1 MTGTRRPQGDLY
13 RPLSDVTNLLEE
25 GARLRA
31 ERLRAADMMTI
42 QEAAAELNLDSL
54 EISRGIAE
62 GRCIGVVD
70 AGVRLR
76 LPRWQFEPSI
86 WLEIE
91 SICERLGTVDGW
103 RILAF
108 LETPAKGLGGISPR
122 TALERGIPRE
132 RVLAAADADAH

>member
-1 MTGTRRPQGDLY
+1 MTETRGAEGDLY
-13 RPLSDVTNLLEE
+13 RPLSDVANLLAE

-42 QEAAAELNLDSL
+42 EEVAAELARDPL

-62 GRCIGVVD
+62 GRCIGIVD
-70 AGVRLR
+70 AGAGLR

-86 WLEIE
+86 WPEIE

-103 RILAF
+103 RVLAF
-108 LETPAKGLGGISPR
+108 LERPAKGLEGISPR

-132 RVLAAADADAH
+132 CVLAAAAADAH

>member
-1 MTGTRRPQGDLY
+1 MTGARRPEGDLY
-13 RPLSDVTNLLEE
+13 SPLSDVTNLLEE

-31 ERLRAADMMTI
+31 KRLRAADMMTI
-42 QEAAAELNLDSL
+42 EEAAAELNLDPL

-62 GRCIGVVD
+62 GRCIGIVD
-70 AGVRLR
+70 AGGDLR
-76 LPRWQFEPSI
+76 LPRWQFEPLI
-86 WLEIE
+86 WSEIE

-108 LETPAKGLGGISPR
+108 LEAPAEGLEGISPR

-132 RVLAAADADAH
+132 RVLAAADAH